1 MTAIEVA
8 LAGLA
13 LTFALALLRVGI
25 GPTLADRAAAT
36 DVCLYSLVAGLA
48 VLAVSQESEAFIDV
62 LLIATLLGFVAS
74 VALARLIGREGE

>member
-36 DVCLYSLVAGLA
+36 DVCLYSLVASLA
-48 VLAVSQESEAFIDV
+48 VLAVRQESEAFIDV

-74 VALARLIGREGE
+74 VALARLIGRERE

>member
-1 MTAIEVA
+1 MTAVELA

-13 LTFALALLRVGI
+13 LTFALALLRVAI
-25 GPTLADRAAAT
+25 GPTLADRAAAA

-48 VLAVSQESEAFIDV
+48 VLAVRQESEAFIDV

-74 VALARLIGREGE
+74 VALARLIGRWRG